1 MALYE
6 SEYTLFMR
14 EMMEKNPSWAED
26 QLASR
31 AVLWDRKIDQNEQRA
46 ISESVETNKPY
57 PYDVNFDFR

>member
-31 AVLWDRKIDQNEQRA
+31 AVLWDRKFDQNEQRA
-46 ISESVETNKPY
+46 ISESVEMNKPY
-57 PYDVNFDFR
+57 PYDVNFDCR